1 MMFNFIED
9 AIKSAQDESLTE
21 LDREKALRYLEASD
35 DLAAIQTLIMALEDD
50 DHGVRWAA
58 AEVLAAQGETS
69 FKYLLEALSKPNSKM
84 LRDGAKVVIHQ
95 NSSEKLKS
103 KSKELE
109 NSLSSTAA
117 DIRSMEEA
125 TKLLI
130 ELR

>member
-1 MMFNFIED
+1 
-9 AIKSAQDESLTE
+9 
-21 LDREKALRYLEASD
+21 
-35 DLAAIQTLIMALEDD
+35 MALEDD

-69 FKYLLEALSKPNSKM
+69 FKYLLEAHSKPNSKM

>member
-1 MMFNFIED
+1 MMFNSIED
-9 AIKSAQDESLTE
+9 AVKSAQDDSLTE
-21 LDREKALRYLEASD
+21 VDREKALRYLEASD
-35 DLAAIQTLIMALEDD
+35 DPSAIQTLIMALEDD

>member
-1 MMFNFIED
+1 MMFNSIED
-9 AIKSAQDESLTE
+9 AVKSAQDDSLTE
-21 LDREKALRYLEASD
+21 VDREKALRYLEASD
-35 DLAAIQTLIMALEDD
+35 DPAAIQTLIMALEDD

-84 LRDGAKVVIHQ
+84 LRDGAIVVIHQ

-103 KSKELE
+103 KSKELV

-125 TKLLI
+125 TMLLI